1 MDQRR
6 PAPVEEPAAGPA
18 TDPRPAASVI
28 VLRDGPCGIEVLLV
42 RRNPT
47 QRFMGGAWVFPG
59 GAIAAG
65 EAPADTAV
73 RELTEEASV
82 AVASAAGLV
91 PFSRWVTPAEVKVRF
106 DTHFFLVPA
115 PAEAI
120 PRADGRECVAAAWRR
135 PGDALEAY
143 ARGELELVFPT
154 IRHLEE
160 LAGFATV
167 ADGLERA
174 RGRDL
179 TPIVARVVERDGQPA
194 VLMPG
199 EPGYDD

>member
-1 MDQRR
+1 
-6 PAPVEEPAAGPA
+6 
-18 TDPRPAASVI
+18 VI
-28 VLRDGPCGIEVLLV
+28 VLRDDPKGIEVLLV
-42 RRNPT
+42 RRNPA

-59 GAIAAG
+59 GAVATG
-65 EAPADTAV
+65 EAPAETAV
-73 RELTEEASV
+73 RELAEEASV
-82 AVASAAGLV
+82 TVASPAELV
-91 PFSRWVTPAEVKVRF
+91 PFSRWVTPAEVRIRF

-115 PAEAI
+115 PAGAA
-120 PRADGRECVAAAWRR
+120 PRPDGRECVAAAWRR
-135 PGDALEAY
+135 PGDALDAHS
-143 ARGELELVFPT
+143 RGELELVFPT

-179 TPIVARVVERDGQPA
+179 SPIVPRVVERDGQPA